1 MCVLAWFHM
10 AIFFFSFP
18 LFQTT
23 PIRLTCATARNTYRF
38 QTINSLRSRIALQ
51 RKLSIQSLLYMF
63 IELIIMG
70 MLLRWIGKL

>member
-1 MCVLAWFHM
+1 MCVLGWFHM

-18 LFQTT
+18 LFQTA